1 MRLELRN
8 LQNQETYW
16 VSPEGMIFGR
26 EGGPADIRVADQS
39 VSKRHAKV
47 YQRDGTWFLEDL
59 KSVNGT
65 VVNSKRITEPMP
77 LSQGFVFALS
87 KHKFEV
93 VRIEGEEVATNQSLS
108 QRSIEPPPP
117 REAASQSKRRAQ
129 PPPQPALDDD
139 YAASDRRGERPSS
152 GAAAG
157 PAGPEPKGVGYFFV
171 AVPKAVAYYM
181 AAVPLLA
188 LNPPG
193 TIKKGIE
200 NMRFMPMGRMELI
213 AYALPAFFFSS
224 MCGTIGAVFA
234 IVIAGGGIGTAI
246 GGAISGIITAVITAI
261 IIAAVI
267 GFFGDRVF
275 AWLIRL
281 LKGDSDA
288 RGRTNFFVATYT
300 ASVLVAIPNALSAIF
315 TALVAR
321 LSAKFGF
328 IALLNVVPIVV
339 TTVAGVVSLFVMYS
353 WMKHFGVHHIVQK
366 ILLVLMALT
375 LLGGLAGIGSS
386 ALAAISSIGSGGG
399 GSSGDVAGVDADAI
413 AKAQEQAKKAM
424 EEAAASGDAEAI
436 KKATEQAKKAMEE
449 ATAASEA
456 AAKKAGDAAEK
467 AEKAASDKAEEAAD
481 KVKAEA
487 DKAEKAAEKA
497 AEKVAEKAEKA
508 VEKVEK
514 VDKVDATDKPLATA
528 TPSSKGAAKY
538 AQFVEQK
545 TAVEKAI
552 EEDPTLLKGTVED
565 DYKAMLKCL
574 REQDARPE
582 KKSRDYDSALEP
594 YYKRKTEAQQYGKC
608 GDIVARLFKRIDQ

>member
-93 VRIEGEEVATNQSLS
+93 VRIEGEELGTAASLS
-108 QRSIEPPPP
+108 QRSRDIEPPPP
-117 REAASQSKRRAQ
+117 RQDASASKRRQPA
-129 PPPQPALDDD
+129 PPPQQGLDDD
-139 YAASDRRGERPSS
+139 YAQGQSGGRDRPSS
-152 GAAAG
+152 GASAG
-157 PAGPEPKGVGYFFV
+157 PAGPEAKGVGYFFV

-193 TIKKGIE
+193 TTRKGIE

-213 AYALPAFFFSS
+213 AYALPAFFFAS
-224 MCGTIGAVFA
+224 MCGTIGAVLA
-234 IVIAGGGIGTAI
+234 IVIGGGGIGTAL
-246 GGAISGIITAVITAI
+246 GGAVSGIIS
-261 IIAAVI
+261 AVI
-267 GFFGDRVF
+267 GAVISAAIIGYFGDRIL
-275 AWLIRL
+275 AWFIRL

-288 RGRTNFFVATYT
+288 RARTNYLLAVFTST
-300 ASVLVAIPNALSAIF
+300 VLVAIPNALSAIF

-328 IALLNVVPIVV
+328 IVLLNVVPIAV
-339 TTVAGVVSLFVMYS
+339 TTLAGIVTLYVAYS

-366 ILLVLMALT
+366 ILIALMALS
-375 LLGGLAGIGSS
+375 LLGGLAGIATS
-386 ALAAISSIGSGGG
+386 AIAAVSSIGSGGG
-399 GSSGDVAGVDADAI
+399 GDVDGVDAEAAAKAQEAAKELAAAMASGDADAI
-413 AKAQEQAKKAM
+413 AKAQEKAKKQA
-424 EEAAASGDAEAI
+424 EEMAAAA
-436 KKATEQAKKAMEE
+436 
-449 ATAASEA
+449 EA
-456 AAKKAGDAAEK
+456 AAKKAEKAGEEAAEK
-467 AEKAASDKAEEAAD
+467 AKAEMA
-481 KVKAEA
+481 
-487 DKAEKAAEKA
+487 KAEKAAEDATEKA
-497 AEKVAEKAEKA
+497 AEKATEKAEKVVEKATEKAEVAEKAI
-508 VEKVEK
+508 
-514 VDKVDATDKPLATA
+514 ATA
-528 TPSSKGAAKY
+528 TPSAAKGAAKY
-538 AQFVEQK
+538 AQFVEQRS
-545 TAVEKAI
+545 AVEKAI
-552 EEDPTLLKGTVED
+552 EEDPTLLKGRVED
-565 DYKAMLKCL
+565 DYKAMLRCL

-582 KKSRDYDSALEP
+582 RKSKDYDSALEP
-594 YYKRKTEAQQYGKC
+594 YYKRKTEAQQYQKC
-608 GDIVARLFKRIDQ
+608 GDVVGKLYRAIEQ